1 MLKFGPTESA
11 RWTGLALVLVVV
23 ATYWPVLS
31 AGFLFWDD
39 PINVTG
45 NPLLTAPWSAEVW
58 RQLFDG
64 SQALRFKP
72 VHWLLFRGMHAAFD
86 FQPAA
91 WHALG
96 LTLHALAALGFY
108 GLLLRMFRM
117 TQPALTPGT
126 TLAAFAGAALW
137 ALHPLRVEPV
147 AWVTGSTYPLT
158 TLLLI
163 GSFYCY
169 LRAHEPGGGA
179 HRSGLALS
187 WVFALLA
194 YGSYPVGITYGLW
207 LMAVDCW
214 WLRIGPGRDNRR
226 MVPAPAWL
234 AKHAAFL
241 LPAAIAVGCTLWSRI
256 TTPGLFTAAP
266 NLETVGAGLRLLTA
280 FASLSFLAGNAFWP
294 ANLTPNHVPL
304 SFTTGEQVELFFL
317 AALAV
322 LGLTWAWLRRRTRP
336 GLALAVI
343 GGAALSLPCLGLTE
357 RPTWPVDRYSYLIHL
372 VLAGAAAL
380 ALAAGPLQR
389 FKAAP
394 VAALTGLLVAGSILA
409 TRGQLAMWR
418 DNDAFFTRLTRA
430 PDAAA
435 HPRQQAHLHILWA
448 RAEAEAGHMP
458 RANELR
464 DRARDLYMDAVN
476 AAVRA
481 GRPAAALEVAANIEA
496 YFGPS
501 GPLHREKGNWLLQL
515 GRREAALRELRQAE
529 AELPGDAR
537 TQALLHAALSTA
549 P

>member
-1 MLKFGPTESA
+1 MLKFGPTGSA
-11 RWTGLALVLVVV
+11 RWTGLVLILVVV
-23 ATYWPVLS
+23 ATYWPALS

-64 SQALRFKP
+64 NQALRFKP
-72 VHWLLFRGMHAAFD
+72 VHWLLFRGMHGAFG
-86 FQPAA
+86 FQLAA

-108 GLLLRMFRM
+108 GLLLRMIRT
-117 TQPALTPGT
+117 TQPALTSGA
-126 TLAAFAGAALW
+126 TLAAFAGTALW

-169 LRAHEPGGGA
+169 LRAHEPGCGA
-179 HRSGLALS
+179 HRSWLGVS
-187 WVFALLA
+187 WVLALLA

-207 LMAVDCW
+207 LMAVDWW
-214 WLRIGPGRDNRR
+214 WLRIGPGRDNRSL
-226 MVPAPAWL
+226 VPAPAWL
-234 AKHAAFL
+234 AKHAVFL
-241 LPAAIAVGCTLWSRI
+241 LPAAVAVGFTLWSRI

-266 NLETVGAGLRLLTA
+266 SLETVGGGLRLLTA
-280 FASLSFLAGNAFWP
+280 LASLSFLAGNAFWP
-294 ANLTPNHVPL
+294 ANLTPNHVPIT
-304 SFTTGEQVELFFL
+304 FTAGEQVELLVL
-317 AALAV
+317 AALAA

-357 RPTWPVDRYSYLIHL
+357 RPTWPVDRYSYLVHL
-372 VLAGAAAL
+372 VLAGTAALGLATGPLARLKTAPAAAL
-380 ALAAGPLQR
+380 L
-389 FKAAP
+389 
-394 VAALTGLLVAGSILA
+394 GLLVAGSILA

-418 DNDAFFTRLTRA
+418 DNDAFFTHLTSA
-430 PDAAA
+430 PEAAA

-448 RAEAEAGHMP
+448 RAEAEAGHMA
-458 RANELR
+458 RASELR
-464 DRARDLYMDAVN
+464 DRARELYMDAVN
-476 AAVRA
+476 AAVCA
-481 GRPAAALEVAANIEA
+481 GRPGAALEVAANIEA

-501 GPLHREKGNWLLQL
+501 GTLHREKGNWLLQL
-515 GRREAALRELRQAE
+515 GRREEALRELRLAE
-529 AELPGDAR
+529 RELPGDAR
-537 TQALLHAALSTA
+537 TQALLHAALSM
-549 P
+549 PP